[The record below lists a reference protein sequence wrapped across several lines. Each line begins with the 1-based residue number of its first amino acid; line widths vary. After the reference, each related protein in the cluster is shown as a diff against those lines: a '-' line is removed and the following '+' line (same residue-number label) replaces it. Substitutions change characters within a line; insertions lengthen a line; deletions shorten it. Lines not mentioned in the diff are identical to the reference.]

1 MSSDIQVNTA
11 ALRTAAGSILDI
23 NNQIDSDFEAAAD
36 SINKLYNVWSGAA
49 ALAGRAGFKSIK
61 KSYYSDSSTSR
72 RAVLKEY
79 AVFLR
84 KTAAV
89 GYEAVEKSNI
99 RLADMFK

>member
-49 ALAGRAGFKSIK
+49 ALAGRAGF
-61 KSYYSDSSTSR
+61 
-72 RAVLKEY
+72 
-79 AVFLR
+79 
-84 KTAAV
+84 
-89 GYEAVEKSNI
+89 
-99 RLADMFK
+99 